1 MGIEITWC
9 DQLLFNGPLFSY
21 HVSLLVIPLILHPS
35 FDLPLK
41 VFFAD
46 VVLPLALPKTFIY
59 RIPQNMVEF
68 VEVGIRVVVPFGK
81 NKLYTGIIEQIHD
94 RAPVGYTAKYLDDV
108 LEESALINE
117 KQMKLWDWISSY
129 YLCTKGEVM
138 LAAMPSSMRL
148 GSETKYI
155 PNPAF
160 EGDITGLSDKEQML
174 LQVLH
179 DREVMTAPEVSEIL
193 DIKNIQ
199 RTMKRLLE
207 ASAILIMEDF
217 KEGFKPKVEKF
228 VRLTEACIDEE
239 GLQAAFRSVQR
250 APKQEELLMAFVQLS
265 ERYSAEAK
273 DVQKT
278 VLQKRADASSAQVTA
293 LQKKGIFE
301 IYEKEVGR
309 LIYGEGGGAGPIQL
323 SSIQEGALTEIRNSL
338 EEKSVTLL
346 HGVTSSGKTEIYISL
361 IKEQLELGKQVLY
374 MLPEI
379 ALTTQM
385 INRLKA
391 HFGDLVAVY
400 HSRFSQNERV
410 ELWNTI
416 GDKNSTKAKVVLGA
430 RSALFLP
437 FSELGL
443 VIVDEEHETSFK
455 QFDPAPRYNA
465 RDASIVLSGIH
476 GAKTLLGSA
485 TPSFE
490 SYYNAKGGKYGYV
503 QVTERFGGVALPKI
517 EPVSLSGKES
527 NTGYFTKE
535 LLDAIRDTL
544 KNNEQI
550 ILFQNRRGYAPVLLC
565 NTCGWSPECT
575 RCDVTLTYHKAQDR
589 FVCHYC
595 GNRYTAP
602 PSCAA
607 CGSHGMRLAG
617 FGTERIEEELPIYF
631 PDATV
636 ARLDLDSTR
645 SKNAYSRILTDFQ
658 NGSIDILIGT
668 QMITKGLDFDRVTL
682 VGILN
687 ADLLLRFPDFR
698 AGERAYQLMTQVA
711 GRAGRKEKQG
721 KVIIQSQDPNQWLIQ
736 QVKHGN
742 YEGVLNQEI
751 KERKEFAYPPFTR
764 LIKLTLQHREAEMV
778 DYCAAELKNEL
789 LKILPEHSI
798 LGPEYPVVAR
808 VKNRYNKNL
817 LLKLHRNQNPADFKG
832 KMKNLTGPFFA
843 KKEFKSV
850 RLIINV
856 DPY

>member
-1 MGIEITWC
+1 M
-9 DQLLFNGPLFSY
+9 
-21 HVSLLVIPLILHPS
+21 
-35 FDLPLK
+35 K

-46 VVLPLALPKTFIY
+46 VVLPLALPKTFTY
-59 RIPQNMVEF
+59 RIPQNMAGF
-68 VEVGIRVVVPFGK
+68 VEAGIRVVVPFGK
-81 NKLYTGIIEQIHD
+81 NKLYTGIVERIHD

-117 KQMKLWDWISSY
+117 RQMKLWDWISSY

-174 LQVLH
+174 LQILH
-179 DREVMTAPEVSEIL
+179 DREVMSVPEIVEIL
-193 DIKNIQ
+193 NVKNIQ

-207 ASAILIMEDF
+207 ASAVLVMEDL
-217 KEGFKPKVEKF
+217 KQGFKPKVEKF
-228 VRLTEACIDEE
+228 VRLTDACVDEE
-239 GLQAAFRSVQR
+239 GLEAAFRSVKC
-250 APKQEELLMAFVQLS
+250 APKQEELLMAFVHLS
-265 ERYSAEAK
+265 ERYGAEAK
-273 DVQKT
+273 EVQKT
-278 VLQKRADASSAQVTA
+278 VLQKRAGASSAQVVA

-301 IYEKEVGR
+301 VYEKEVGR
-309 LIYGEGGGAGPIQL
+309 LVYGEGGGAEAIKLSPIQ
-323 SSIQEGALTEIRNSL
+323 GKALTEIKNSFQ
-338 EEKSVTLL
+338 EKSVTLL

-361 IKEQLELGKQVLY
+361 IKEQLEKGKQVLY

-416 GDKNSTKAKVVLGA
+416 GDPNSTKARVVLGA

-437 FSELGL
+437 FSDLGL
-443 VIVDEEHETSFK
+443 IIVDEEHETSFK
-455 QFDPAPRYNA
+455 QFDPAPRYNG
-465 RDASIVLSGIH
+465 RDTAIVLAGIH
-476 GAKTLLGSA
+476 GAQALLGSA

-490 SYYNAKGGKYGYV
+490 SYYNAQSGKFGYV
-503 QVTERFGGVALPKI
+503 HVSERFGGVELPLI
-517 EPVSLSGKES
+517 EPVSLSGKDS
-527 NTGYFTKE
+527 KAGYFTKE
-535 LLDAIRDTL
+535 LLDSMKSALD
-544 KNNEQI
+544 KNEQV

-595 GNRYTAP
+595 GNRYNQP

-607 CGSHGMRLAG
+607 CGSHGLRLAG

-711 GRAGRKEKQG
+711 GRAGRKEKRG

-736 QVKHGN
+736 QVRLGN

-751 KERKEFAYPPFTR
+751 KERREFAYPPFTR
-764 LIKLTLQHREAEMV
+764 LIKLTVQHREAEMV

-789 LKILPEHSI
+789 LTLLPEQSI
-798 LGPEYPVVAR
+798 LGPEYPMVAR

-817 LLKLHRNQNPADFKG
+817 MLKLHRNQNPTDFKV

-843 KKEFKSV
+843 RKEFKSV

>member
-1 MGIEITWC
+1 MEG
-9 DQLLFNGPLFSY
+9 
-21 HVSLLVIPLILHPS
+21 
-35 FDLPLK
+35 
-41 VFFAD
+41 
-46 VVLPLALPKTFIY
+46 
-59 RIPQNMVEF
+59 F

-81 NKLYTGIIEQIHD
+81 NKLYTGVIEKIHD

-108 LEESALINE
+108 LEENALINE
-117 KQMKLWDWISSY
+117 QQMKLWDWVASY
-129 YLCTKGEVM
+129 YMCTKGEVM

-160 EGDITGLSDKEQML
+160 EGDITDLNDKEQML
-174 LQVLH
+174 LQVLQ
-179 DREVMTAPEVSEIL
+179 DREVMSAKEVSEIL
-193 DIKNIQ
+193 EIKNIQ
-199 RTMKRLLE
+199 RTMKRLLD
-207 ASAILIMEDF
+207 ASAILIMEDL
-217 KEGFKPKVEKF
+217 KEGFKPKIEKF
-228 VRLTEACIDEE
+228 VRLSEACSDED
-239 GLQAAFRSVQR
+239 GLEAAFRSVQR

-265 ERYSAEAK
+265 QRYSAEAK
-273 DVQKT
+273 EVQKT
-278 VLQKRADASSAQVTA
+278 VLQKRAEASSAQVNA
-293 LQKKGIFE
+293 LEKKGIFE

-309 LIYGEGGGAGPIQL
+309 LVYGKGGGAAPLEL
-323 SSIQEGALTEIRNSL
+323 SPVQNEALVKIKNAFQEKE
-338 EEKSVTLL
+338 VTLL

-361 IKEQLELGKQVLY
+361 IKEQLEKGKQVLY

-385 INRLKA
+385 INRLKD

-416 GDKNSTKAKVVLGA
+416 GDPNSAKAKVILGA

-437 FSELGL
+437 FSNLGL

-455 QFDPAPRYNA
+455 QFDPAPRYNG
-465 RDASIVLSGIH
+465 RDAAIVLSSIH

-490 SYYNAKGGKYGYV
+490 SYYNAKSGKYGYV
-503 QVTERFGGVALPKI
+503 EVKERFGGVELPEI
-517 EPVSLSGKES
+517 VPVSLSGKES
-527 NTGYFTKE
+527 KAGYFTKK
-535 LLDAIRDTL
+535 LLEEIDQTF
-544 KNNEQI
+544 KNNEQV
-550 ILFQNRRGYAPVLLC
+550 ILFQNRRGYAPILLC

-575 RCDVTLTYHKAQDR
+575 RCDVSLTYHKALDR

-607 CGSHGMRLAG
+607 CGSHGLRLAG

-631 PDATV
+631 PDATI

-645 SKNAYSRILTDFQ
+645 SKNAYGRILSDFQ

-687 ADLLLRFPDFR
+687 ADLLLKFPDFR

-736 QVKHGN
+736 QVVTGN

-751 KERKEFAYPPFTR
+751 KERREFAYPPFTR
-764 LIKLTLQHREAEMV
+764 LIKLTLQHRELEMV
-778 DYCAAELKNEL
+778 DFCAAELKNEL
-789 LKILPEHSI
+789 LKILPEPAI
-798 LGPEYPVVAR
+798 LGPEYPLVAR
-808 VKNRYNKNL
+808 VKNRFNKNL
-817 LLKLHRNQNPADFKG
+817 LLKLSRSQKPAEFKE
-832 KMKNLTGPFFA
+832 KMKILTGPFFA